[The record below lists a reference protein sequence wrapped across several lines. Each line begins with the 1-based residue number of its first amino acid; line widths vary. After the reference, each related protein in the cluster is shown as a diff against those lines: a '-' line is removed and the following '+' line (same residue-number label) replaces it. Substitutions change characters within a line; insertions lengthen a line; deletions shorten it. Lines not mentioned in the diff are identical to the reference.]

1 MRNWKL
7 WGVIVVYAILV
18 VAQIHWGIPGPDHP
32 FTYQMDEWHSL
43 QSIRFLF
50 KYGSVNIIGAAHGTL
65 LYFALAGAWLI
76 PFWIGGYINPLAIK
90 SIVDNLPMQYRLF
103 EALRLNTLAW
113 GILALVMMYKLTRD
127 WRAVSLFTITPIW
140 LTLSG
145 LFKYDIA
152 VVAAILT
159 TLYFCQS
166 KSWRLAG
173 VITGLAMGIK
183 IALLPLVGVYAL
195 SLWMNKRNLLMGLVI
210 MAATFLIT
218 GIPDVF
224 WRWEG
229 YLDVLKVNLV
239 TNSQPAG
246 IYLVGQ
252 QFGYIFG
259 YALYGL
265 FGVAIIRWLKRP
277 RGILIMAG
285 LVMFAISL
293 VPLGLGAGGNRALV
307 LLPFM
312 VLIIALFKWP
322 KWLLAIGLTA
332 QIWQSTNILAIK
344 FAPDVRRV
352 ASEWMLANL
361 PRDTVVGVENIPI
374 YQYLPDVVMNG
385 TYKYQVID
393 GKLPKIV
400 IVTNEHQEL
409 LQRLT
414 REGYTEQAIFRPQM
428 WKSVLDFKLANLI
441 PTPTAIGI
449 YTR

>member
-1 MRNWKL
+1 
-7 WGVIVVYAILV
+7 
-18 VAQIHWGIPGPDHP
+18 
-32 FTYQMDEWHSL
+32 
-43 QSIRFLF
+43 
-50 KYGSVNIIGAAHGTL
+50 
-65 LYFALAGAWLI
+65 
-76 PFWIGGYINPLAIK
+76 
-90 SIVDNLPMQYRLF
+90 
-103 EALRLNTLAW
+103 
-113 GILALVMMYKLTRD
+113 
-127 WRAVSLFTITPIW
+127 
-140 LTLSG
+140 
-145 LFKYDIA
+145 
-152 VVAAILT
+152 
-159 TLYFCQS
+159 
-166 KSWRLAG
+166 
-173 VITGLAMGIK
+173 
-183 IALLPLVGVYAL
+183 
-195 SLWMNKRNLLMGLVI
+195 
-210 MAATFLIT
+210 
-218 GIPDVF
+218 
-224 WRWEG
+224 
-229 YLDVLKVNLV
+229 
-239 TNSQPAG
+239 
-246 IYLVGQ
+246 
-252 QFGYIFG
+252 
-259 YALYGL
+259 
-265 FGVAIIRWLKRP
+265 
-277 RGILIMAG
+277 
-285 LVMFAISL
+285 MFAISL
-293 VPLGLGAGGNRALV
+293 VPLGLDAGGNRALV